1 MSEKPSSMQ
10 EDYSGWYNRVIREA
24 NLIKE
29 SPTRGVWTLMPR
41 SNRIW
46 NTIRHGMTEGMNAIG
61 VNEVTM
67 PTLFPMSL
75 LEQEAEHVDGFAPE
89 VFTVTK
95 AGSKELEDP
104 LVVRP
109 TSEVVVSELM
119 RDEIESY
126 RDLPYM
132 INQWTS
138 AFRAEKRP
146 RPFLRTTE
154 FLWQEGH
161 SAHATPEDAD
171 EHARRMAEFYKQF
184 MEDELSLA
192 AIPGEKSDNERF
204 PGAVATYALEGQ
216 FGGRALQLAT
226 SHNLG
231 NNFALSHNIVFS
243 DQDGALKPVYQTSWG
258 STTRLIGALVMGH
271 GDDGGIVLPPQIAPE
286 QVTVIPAWRNE
297 EDRSVVDDFSHR
309 IAANL
314 GSRAVVA
321 RRELGDRL
329 GAVRYATERTG
340 SPLQLIVGQREIDS
354 NTASYKLRHSG
365 ETGTLNLDTLDTE
378 APRLLGRVASEL
390 LQSSREKQV
399 AAMVFENGGIDKV
412 VEAVEAGKMVVAG
425 WAGDAQAEQ
434 RLKDE
439 TGITIRI
446 HPDGY
451 EDGRDPLT
459 GESGRAAIFAKS
471 Y

>member
-1 MSEKPSSMQ
+1 MSEKQPTMQ
-10 EDYSGWYNRVIREA
+10 EDYSGWYNRAIRDA

-41 SNRIW
+41 SNFIW
-46 NTIRHGMTEGMNAIG
+46 NTIRHEMTNRMNAIG
-61 VNEVTM
+61 VNEVTL
-67 PTLFPMSL
+67 PTLFPLSL

-89 VFTVTK
+89 VYKVTH
-95 AGSKELEDP
+95 AGSKELDYP

-109 TSEVVVSELM
+109 TSEVIVSELM
-119 RDEIESY
+119 RDDIKSY

-161 SAHATPEDAD
+161 SAHASLEDAD
-171 EHARRMAEFYKQF
+171 THARHMADFYKGF
-184 MEDELSLA
+184 MQDQLSLYT
-192 AIPGEKSDNERF
+192 ISGEKSDNERF
-204 PGAVATYALEGQ
+204 PGAVATYALEAQ

-231 NNFALSHNIVFS
+231 RNFATSHRVLFA
-243 DQDGALKPVYQTSWG
+243 DQDDTLKPVYQTSWG
-258 STTRLIGALVMGH
+258 STTRMIGAVVMGH
-271 GDDGGIVLPPQIAPE
+271 GDSDGIVLPPQITPE
-286 QVTVIPAWRNE
+286 QVTVIPAWRGE
-297 EDRSVVDDFSHR
+297 GD
-309 IAANL
+309 
-314 GSRAVVA
+314 RAVVA
-321 RRELGDRL
+321 EYSGRIAASLGHRAIVAGREPGDRL
-329 GAVRYATERTG
+329 GAVRYAAERTG
-340 SPLQLIVGQREIDS
+340 SSLQLIVGQREIDAK
-354 NTASYKLRHSG
+354 TASYKLRHSG
-365 ETGTLNLDTLDTE
+365 ETGVLNFDTLGFE
-378 APRLLGRVASEL
+378 VPQLLKRISDEL
-390 LQSSREKQV
+390 LENSRIKQE
-399 AAMVFENGGIDKV
+399 AAMVSEEGDISKV
-412 VEAVEAGKMVVAG
+412 VEAVEAGKMVISG
-425 WAGDAQAEQ
+425 WSGTAADEQ

-451 EDGRDPLT
+451 DDRRDPLT
-459 GESGRAAIFAKS
+459 GGVGRAAIFARS

>member
-1 MSEKPSSMQ
+1 MQ
-10 EDYSGWYNRVIREA
+10 EDYSGWYNRVIRDA

-41 SNRIW
+41 SNRMW
-46 NTIRHGMTEGMNAIG
+46 NTIRHDMTEGMDAIG
-61 VNEVTM
+61 VDEITM

-89 VFTVTK
+89 VFNVTH
-95 AGSKELEDP
+95 AGSKKLEDP

-119 RDEIESY
+119 RDDIESY
-126 RDLPYM
+126 RNLPYM

-161 SAHATPEDAD
+161 SAHASLEDAD
-171 EHARRMAEFYKQF
+171 EHARRMADFYKDFLQ
-184 MEDELSLA
+184 DRLSLH

-231 NNFALSHNIVFS
+231 NNFAMSHNILFT
-243 DQDGALKPVYQTSWG
+243 DRDGEQKPVYQTSWG
-258 STTRLIGALVMGH
+258 STTRMIGAVVMGH
-271 GDDGGIVLPPQIAPE
+271 GDDEGIVLPPQVAPE
-286 QVTVIPAWRNE
+286 QVTVIPAWRG
-297 EDRSVVDDFSHR
+297 EDDRAFVTEYSDR
-309 IAANL
+309 IASIL

-340 SPLQLIVGQREIDS
+340 SPLQLIVGQREIDA

-365 ETGTLNLDTLDTE
+365 ETGILNLDTLSTD
-378 APRLLGRVASEL
+378 APQLLQRVADEL
-390 LQSSREKQV
+390 LRNSRIKQE
-399 AAMVFENGGIDKV
+399 AAMVTEEGDMSKV
-412 VEAVEAGKMVVAG
+412 AEAVEAGKMVISG
-425 WAGDAQAEQ
+425 WSGTAEDEQ

-451 EDGRDPLT
+451 GERRDPLT
-459 GESGRAAIFAKS
+459 GKTGRAAIFAKS